1 MWYIYIIK
9 IEIYH
14 IRRSI
19 MKRKLNPV
27 GFLSC
32 ISIIALMGFITNNRG
47 WFGFLGF
54 LYYFRYFWIIPDES
68 FRNNIEKSATV
79 AFFAQLFS
87 LAPLLFLTKFL
98 IRHENFVPIS
108 FGISFCVGIL
118 FFTLTI
124 VVLEWRESKGISN
137 D

>member
-1 MWYIYIIK
+1 
-9 IEIYH
+9 
-14 IRRSI
+14 

-32 ISIIALMGFITNNRG
+32 ISIIALMGFITDNRG

-54 LYYFRYFWIIPDES
+54 LYYFRYFWIIPDEA
-68 FRNNIEKSATV
+68 FKNNIEKSATI

-87 LAPLLFLTKFL
+87 LVPLLFLIKFL
-98 IRHENFVPIS
+98 TRHENFVPIS
-108 FGISFCVGIL
+108 FGMSFCIGIL
-118 FFTLTI
+118 FFTSVTA
-124 VVLEWRESKGISN
+124 VLEWRESKGIAN

>member
-14 IRRSI
+14 IRRSV

-32 ISIIALMGFITNNRG
+32 ISIISLMGVITNNRG

-68 FRNNIEKSATV
+68 FRDNIKKSATV
-79 AFFAQLFS
+79 AFFCSTFFFS
-87 LAPLLFLTKFL
+87 SIIVFNKILNKTRKFCSYIIWNKFL
-98 IRHENFVPIS
+98 CRDFIFYLGNS
-108 FGISFCVGIL
+108 CFGMEGI
-118 FFTLTI
+118 
-124 VVLEWRESKGISN
+124 
-137 D
+137 

>member
-1 MWYIYIIK
+1 
-9 IEIYH
+9 
-14 IRRSI
+14 

-27 GFLSC
+27 GFLSG
-32 ISIIALMGFITNNRG
+32 ISVIALLGIITNNHG

-54 LYYFRYFWIIPDES
+54 LYYCRYFWIIPDES
-68 FRNNIEKSATV
+68 FWNNIEKSATV

-98 IRHENFVPIS
+98 IRYENFVPIS
-108 FGISFCVGIL
+108 FGISFGLGIL

-124 VVLEWRESKGISN
+124 AVFEWRESKGIGN

>member
-1 MWYIYIIK
+1 
-9 IEIYH
+9 
-14 IRRSI
+14 

-68 FRNNIEKSATV
+68 FRNNIKKSATV
-79 AFFAQLFS
+79 AFFGGLFCIAQ
-87 LAPLLFLTKFL
+87 LLFLKK
-98 IRHENFVPIS
+98 II
-108 FGISFCVGIL
+108 II
-118 FFTLTI
+118 
-124 VVLEWRESKGISN
+124 K
-137 D
+137 